1 MTTLVQQPRPQPQII
16 CPGTPAR
23 GSGRGLAMWMLILAT
38 ALWGAGF
45 TWAKDAQQA
54 INLAGPGLHATL
66 GPLWFLG
73 LRFLVAGLLWLA
85 LFPAARRGWSTG
97 SVRRSVVLGALLA
110 VGMILQH
117 LGLDRSSEA
126 VTAFLTTL
134 SIVFV
139 PVLSAT
145 VLRRPPRVAVWVGV
159 AVAMVGVW
167 RMTGGAPR
175 GFGLGELFGV
185 ACAVVFSVHILALN
199 VLVPRDSP
207 MRLNGGQ
214 FLVIG
219 LICLVAIPFDPASW
233 AYLSAG
239 ELWRVTNQ
247 PVAWTGLALMV
258 LLPTLGAFSLM
269 TFFQPKLD
277 PTRAALIYLVEP
289 IWAGAF
295 AWVIA
300 GRAMTGA
307 ELQGAAIILAAN
319 AIVELLSARRR
330 G

>member
-1 MTTLVQQPRPQPQII
+1 MASLLQEPRPPLQA
-16 CPGTPAR
+16 GDASPAAAASR
-23 GSGRGLAMWMLILAT
+23 PTFAAWMLVLAT

-45 TWAKDAQQA
+45 TWAKDAQHA
-54 INLAGPGLHATL
+54 INLAGPGNHALL
-66 GPLWFLG
+66 GPLLFLG
-73 LRFLVAGLLWLA
+73 ARFTLAGLLWIA
-85 LFPAARRGWSTG
+85 IFPAARRGWDAA
-97 SVRRSVVLGALLA
+97 SVRRSVVLGLMLA
-110 VGMILQH
+110 GGMILQH

-139 PVLSAT
+139 PVLSTA
-145 VLRRPPRVAVWVGV
+145 VLRRPPRLAVWAGV
-159 AVAMVGVW
+159 AVATLGVW

-175 GFGLGELFGV
+175 GFGAGELLGV
-185 ACAVVFSVHILALN
+185 ACALVFSVHILALN

-219 LICLVAIPFDPASW
+219 IACFAALALHPGSRP
-233 AYLSAG
+233 YLAPT
-239 ELWRVTNQ
+239 ELWRVMDQ
-247 PVAWTGLALMV
+247 RVVWTGLVLMV

-295 AWVIA
+295 AWLAA

-319 AIVELLSARRR
+319 AIVELLSARRK